1 METVG
6 PRVCVFSAQVWMEMV
21 VDICSDC
28 GDNSDGFD
36 DGGNNGEI

>member
-6 PRVCVFSAQVWMEMV
+6 PRVCVFSAQVWIEMV

-36 DGGNNGEI
+36 DGGNNGDI